1 MESHYLPLLRVT
13 KGSTDGSIKQNDIV
27 YYSDDGSLMFIRNL
41 DTDESG
47 GWLEKD
53 ELTPDVTDFEYEI
66 VDDFVVYVDRHGC
79 EFIIKKT
86 ELKEDGKKTYEIRA

>member
-13 KGSTDGSIKQNDIV
+13 KGSTDGSVKQNDIV

-47 GWLEKD
+47 GWIEKD
-53 ELTPDVTDFEYEI
+53 ELTPDITDFEYEI
-66 VDDFVVYVDRHGC
+66 VDDFVVYVDRPGC

-86 ELKEDGKKTYEIRA
+86 ELKEDGEKTH